1 MVRNILLVVLTL
13 LTCTFN
19 TEKNLV
25 AALFQSQTVIVRNS
39 LGAGSVMRIHC
50 KSGDED
56 LGEYYLGFNAAF
68 EWSFR
73 VLWRTM
79 YWCNLYWD
87 NNRYQKIHAFDVD
100 RRDDEFCKP
109 ICVWKIKQDGAYCMR
124 DDPNNQDFR
133 HIITSY
139 MHGKKKKIRY
149 TIK

>member
-39 LGAGSVMRIHC
+39 LGPGSVMRIHC

-124 DDPNNQDFR
+124 DDPKQPGFQA
-133 HIITSY
+133 Y
-139 MHGKKKKIRY
+139 YYKLY
-149 TIK
+149 AW